1 MKWQSHGDSDSS
13 QSLEVR
19 VSKEAWSL
27 FVLKRRHLVK
37 ENTNVTQPQGN
48 IRKQKTAVHGR
59 RLKSKIWM
67 LTERDIKLLERTCL
81 CCLNCAMKKKKRILP
96 FFFFSLMR
104 IKKNRLSLFSPKE
117 SFALKIL
124 VVRSIL
130 CFTLQWRHSEFVL
143 SPKDDGIRFG
153 KAPVVSVWENN
164 WKIKR
169 KKISGEFTG
178 VTKTKPM
185 TIARNFPGRTKR

>member
-1 MKWQSHGDSDSS
+1 MLLATVWTSIFCFLFTFTSSHYICPLCRVCRTGAVMVKSNSTIKSTVTVLKNDFCWIEKEWNDSLMVTAIPPS
-13 QSLEVR
+13 
-19 VSKEAWSL
+19 

-96 FFFFSLMR
+96 FFFFH
-104 IKKNRLSLFSPKE
+104 
-117 SFALKIL
+117 
-124 VVRSIL
+124 
-130 CFTLQWRHSEFVL
+130 W
-143 SPKDDGIRFG
+143 
-153 KAPVVSVWENN
+153 WE
-164 WKIKR
+164 
-169 KKISGEFTG
+169 
-178 VTKTKPM
+178 
-185 TIARNFPGRTKR
+185 